1 MSKSTITHAPYATDG
16 SLLSYADTWMLQS
29 GQAEMREI
37 VPFDAVLV
45 LNGMHRGQSSA
56 LLYWIIENDD
66 RRFPMFLTDVCT
78 LMSSSVITHGRTGM
92 CTWTVRKRGQN
103 YGLKFVKNC
112 DNK

>member
-1 MSKSTITHAPYATDG
+1 MSKSTITHAPYSANG
-16 SLLSYADTWMLQS
+16 SLLPFADTWMFHS

-56 LLYWIIENDD
+56 LLYWMTDD
-66 RRFPMFLTDVCT
+66 VRQFPMFLTDVCA